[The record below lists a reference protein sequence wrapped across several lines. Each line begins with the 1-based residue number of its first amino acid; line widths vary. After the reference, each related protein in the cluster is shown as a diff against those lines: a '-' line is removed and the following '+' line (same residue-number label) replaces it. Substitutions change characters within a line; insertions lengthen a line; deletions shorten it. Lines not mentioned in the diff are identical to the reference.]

1 MAGAALL
8 LGTSCGEDD
17 PPVPEPPVV
26 VPEPQPEPEPTP
38 GESVGACY
46 LRVVPDWSDALSE
59 ETVPDTYT
67 LLIGERKI
75 TAEAHNIYMYSDS
88 LAVGSYAL
96 TAYNEPKGITLT
108 ENMAEIDRTEEG
120 SLIALP
126 GYLFAADTT
135 VAVAKGDTATV
146 SLTMR
151 RLTAPI
157 ALRLDFTEA
166 AEVKEAEATLSGL
179 IAAIHLPD
187 GEPMESTAGK
197 ETLTQMA
204 YEEQDGHRGI
214 TLRSR
219 GFGIRKGA
227 SQILSAR
234 ITLADGR
241 VLQFRVDLSEYLSD
255 LDPLEPIQLKTE
267 IDTTKPDE
275 PDPEDPQPDP
285 TPDPEPEPEPQPEPG
300 TPADISSSIKDW
312 TIVKGG
318 DIEAK

>member
-1 MAGAALL
+1 M

-26 VPEPQPEPEPTP
+26 VPEPELKPEPTP
-38 GESVGACY
+38 GDSTGACY
-46 LRVVPDWSDALSE
+46 LCVVPDWSDALSE
-59 ETVPDTYT
+59 ETVPDTYN

-75 TAEAHNIYMYSDS
+75 TTEAHNIYMYSDS
-88 LAVGSYAL
+88 LAAGSYAL

-108 ENMAEIDRTEEG
+108 ENMAEIDRTVEG

-135 VAVAKGDTATV
+135 VAVAKRDTAAV
-146 SLTMR
+146 SLAMR

-166 AEVKEAEATLSGL
+166 TEVKNVEATLSGL

-187 GEPMESTAGK
+187 GRPAAPADQEEG
-197 ETLTQMA
+197 LTQMA
-204 YEEQDGHRGI
+204 YEPLADHRGI
-214 TLRSR
+214 TLRSH
-219 GFGIRKGA
+219 GFGIRKGEP
-227 SQILSAR
+227 QILSAR

-241 VLQFRVDLSEYLSD
+241 VLQFRADLSDYLD
-255 LDPLEPIQLKTE
+255 GFGPLEPILLKTE
-267 IDTTKPDE
+267 IDTAKPEEPELD
-275 PDPEDPQPDP
+275 PDPDPDP
-285 TPDPEPEPEPQPEPG
+285 TPDPEPDPEPG
-300 TPADISSSIKDW
+300 TTADISSSIKGW
-312 TIVKGG
+312 TVIDGG